1 MTHGLGSTLSKNVS
15 SLALTI
21 WELWYFKDLEEK
33 KESVSQLINKWVTR
47 LFVEQASATPGLLII
62 LNNFL
67 VLVFLL
73 SAICFFPCVH
83 SRSTRKIW
91 PSRLWSAYTD
101 NEEWQVIYITRT
113 LASILNNEQIFVN
126 LLDFAFILNMW
137 LWAAFIELWFLIP
150 LKIPR
155 IIHVFVFRVL
165 FKYVAQYCFD

>member
-33 KESVSQLINKWVTR
+33 KELVSQLINKWVTR

-73 SAICFFPCVH
+73 SAICFFPV
-83 SRSTRKIW
+83 
-91 PSRLWSAYTD
+91 YTVGQHAKFGLYTQTMK
-101 NEEWQVIYITRT
+101 NGR
-113 LASILNNEQIFVN
+113 
-126 LLDFAFILNMW
+126 
-137 LWAAFIELWFLIP
+137 
-150 LKIPR
+150 
-155 IIHVFVFRVL
+155 
-165 FKYVAQYCFD
+165 